1 MTALSVVPDAGPATP
16 ASSATPATP
25 ATPPS
30 MLDRMTLIMECF
42 TARAARRTL
51 EQVAAATHLPR
62 STTHRILVDLVR
74 LGWLAQSPDGYC
86 LGNRPLM
93 FGGDNGHGRLREA
106 TAETLH
112 DLALR
117 TGMVVHLAVLVN
129 AEILYLDKI
138 GGRFATQVPSRVG
151 GRAPAHS
158 TGLGKSMLAWLAP
171 EQVDLQ
177 LEGAMERL
185 TNRTICRLP
194 TLHQELARIRSRN
207 GLAFERG
214 ECFQGVA
221 CVAAAIRSPEGPVAS
236 ISLCGDAGVPLERVA
251 PLVAHAARTASEE
264 LFPQRKASRN
274 RRPVQPVEATWSA
287 EAMDSLLAVG
297 SGSDWI

>member
-1 MTALSVVPDAGPATP
+1 
-16 ASSATPATP
+16 
-25 ATPPS
+25 

-51 EQVAAATHLPR
+51 EGVAAATHLPR

-74 LGWLAQSPDGYC
+74 LGWLAQTPDGYC
-86 LGNRPLM
+86 LGSRPLS
-93 FGGDNGHGRLREA
+93 FDGDGGHGRVREA
-106 TAETLH
+106 TAEALH

-117 TGMVVHLAVLVN
+117 TGMVVHLAVLVDS
-129 AEILYLDKI
+129 EIVYLDKV

-177 LEGAMERL
+177 LEGTMGRL
-185 TNRTICRLP
+185 TDRTICRMP
-194 TLHQELARIRSRN
+194 TLHQELGRIRSRN

-214 ECFQGVA
+214 ECFPDLA
-221 CVAAAIRSPEGPVAS
+221 CVAAAIRSPEGPIAS
-236 ISLCGDAGVPLERVA
+236 ISLSGGVNAPLERVA
-251 PLVAHAARTASEE
+251 PLVAHAARSASEE
-264 LFPQRKASRN
+264 LFPQRKSV
-274 RRPVQPVEATWSA
+274 RPRAELEAVEQNWSA
-287 EAMDSLLAVG
+287 EAMESLLEVG
-297 SGSDWI
+297 SGFDWI

>member
-1 MTALSVVPDAGPATP
+1 
-16 ASSATPATP
+16 
-25 ATPPS
+25 

-42 TARAARRTL
+42 TARVARRTL
-51 EQVAAATHLPR
+51 EDVAGATHLPR

-74 LGWLAQSPDGYC
+74 LGWLAQTPDGYC
-86 LGNRPLM
+86 LGNRPLT

-106 TAETLH
+106 TAEMLH

-117 TGMVVHLAVLVN
+117 TGMVVHLAVLVD
-129 AEILYLDKI
+129 AEILYLDKV
-138 GGRFATQVPSRVG
+138 GGRFSAQVPSRVG

-171 EQVDLQ
+171 EQVDVQ
-177 LEGAMERL
+177 LEGAMGRL
-185 TNRTICRLP
+185 TNRTICRMP
-194 TLHQELARIRSRN
+194 TLHQELARIRSRS

-214 ECFQGVA
+214 ECFPGVA

-251 PLVAHAARTASEE
+251 PLVAHAAREASEE
-264 LFPQRKASRN
+264 LFPHRKGPRSQRVAL
-274 RRPVQPVEATWSA
+274 PADQTWSA
-287 EAMDSLLAVG
+287 EAMDALLSVG

>member
-1 MTALSVVPDAGPATP
+1 MTALSVVPEAASPAPPT
-16 ASSATPATP
+16 SA
-25 ATPPS
+25 PPS

-51 EQVAAATHLPR
+51 EDVAAATQLPR

-74 LGWLAQSPDGYC
+74 LGWLGQTPDGYC
-86 LGNRPLM
+86 LGSRPLS
-93 FGGDNGHGRLREA
+93 FDGDSGHGRLREA

-117 TGMVVHLAVLVN
+117 TGMVVHLAVLVD
-129 AEILYLDKI
+129 AEIFYLDKV
-138 GGRFATQVPSRVG
+138 GGRFATQLPSRVG

-177 LEGAMERL
+177 LEGAMGRL
-185 TNRTICRLP
+185 TNRTICRMP

-214 ECFQGVA
+214 ECFSGIA
-221 CVAAAIRSPEGPVAS
+221 CVAAAIRSPEGPIAS
-236 ISLCGDAGVPLERVA
+236 ISLCGDVGAPLERVA
-251 PLVAHAARTASEE
+251 PLVAHAARRASEE
-264 LFPQRKASRN
+264 LFPQRKVV
-274 RRPVQPVEATWSA
+274 RPRTEPGAGQPTWSS

-297 SGSDWI
+297 SGYDWI

>member
-1 MTALSVVPDAGPATP
+1 MTTLSVVPEAEVPAR
-16 ASSATPATP
+16 S
-25 ATPPS
+25 TPPS

-42 TARAARRTL
+42 SARAASRTL
-51 EQVAAATHLPR
+51 EDVAAATHLPR

-74 LGWLAQSPDGYC
+74 LGWLALGTEGYC
-86 LGNRPLM
+86 LGHRQLM
-93 FGGDNGHGRLREA
+93 FGGGDEGHGRLREA

-117 TGMVVHLAVLVN
+117 TGMVVHLAVLSDS
-129 AEILYLDKI
+129 EIHYLDKV
-138 GGRFATQVPSRVG
+138 GGRFAAQIPSRVG

-158 TGLGKSMLAWLAP
+158 TALGKAMLAWLSP

-177 LEGAMERL
+177 LEGSLGRL
-185 TNRTICRLP
+185 TNRTISRLP
-194 TLHQELARIRSRN
+194 TLHQELGRIRSRH

-214 ECFQGVA
+214 ECFPDIA

-236 ISLCGDAGVPLERVA
+236 ISLCGEAGVPLEKVA
-251 PLVAHAARTASEE
+251 PLVAHAARATAEE
-264 LFPQRKASRN
+264 LFPRRKSNRN
-274 RRPVQPVEATWSA
+274 RPSVAPLEETWST
-287 EAMDSLLAVG
+287 EAMDALLSVG